1 VGSIRPLS
9 NGRVLVADPVGQVLA
24 RVDLDDGTLDT
35 LGGVG
40 QGPQEY
46 RQPDALLPLP
56 GDTTLLVDLGNGR
69 LVEVG
74 PEGTF
79 GRTYPLARQGSGGQL
94 IIVIP
99 RFTDG
104 EGGYYYEPEEIRGGA
119 VADSALV
126 MRFPREGFRGEV
138 VCAIKL
144 ADPPARRGGGGV
156 ILGRRPLGPRDD
168 WAVAPDGRVAVVRDE
183 GYRVEWITPDGR
195 RRVGPENPI
204 RTERVG
210 RAEKEAWFQEFLNGE
225 ISTGIRRFPDGS
237 REVTFR
243 RGSSSRPPED
253 LDAYDWP
260 DRLPPFRAKRSRVS
274 PAGELWVER
283 WGPVG
288 TRPLVDIFDDAGER
302 VADVELPAGR
312 RLVGFGPGVVYL
324 ARTDEY
330 GLEWLE
336 RYLKTWAP
344 MDQKTGGRAVLE
356 VGVEV
361 EGRVHAHRVNEM
373 TRILGTGMAHN
384 PVPWVGPRTYV
395 IRRTSC
401 EGAVSPKGIRSES
414 TVVPNDVGV
423 EMLVAS

>member
-1 VGSIRPLS
+1 MPCRAPTARAVLLATAALLAWPGPTAAQERRRLRLDAAFPEPFGLMGGIRPLS
-9 NGRVLVADPVGQVLA
+9 NGRVLVADPVGQILA
-24 RVDLDDGTLDT
+24 LVDLDAGILDT

-74 PEGTF
+74 PDGTF
-79 GRTYPLARQGSGGQL
+79 GRTHPLARQGSGGQL
-94 IIVIP
+94 TILLP
-99 RFTDG
+99 CFTDG
-104 EGGYYYEPEEIRGGA
+104 EGAYYYEPEEIGTGA
-119 VADSALV
+119 LADSALV
-126 MRFPREGFRGEV
+126 MRFPRAGFRGEV

-144 ADPPARRGGGGV
+144 ADPPARRGGGSV
-156 ILGRRPLGPRDD
+156 MLGRRPLGPRDD
-168 WAVAPDGRVAVVRDE
+168 WAVAPDGRVAVIRAE
-183 GYRVEWITPDGR
+183 GYRVEWIAPDGR

-204 RTERVG
+204 GTERVG
-210 RAEKEAWFQEFLNGE
+210 RAEKEAWFEEFLNGE
-225 ISTGIRRFPDGS
+225 ISTGIRRFANGS

-253 LDAYDWP
+253 LDGYDWP

-288 TRPLVDIFDDAGER
+288 APPLVDIFDGAGEK

-312 RLVGFGPGVVYL
+312 RLVGFGAGVVYL

-336 RYLKTWAP
+336 RYRF
-344 MDQKTGGRAVLE
+344 Q
-356 VGVEV
+356 
-361 EGRVHAHRVNEM
+361 
-373 TRILGTGMAHN
+373 
-384 PVPWVGPRTYV
+384 
-395 IRRTSC
+395 
-401 EGAVSPKGIRSES
+401 
-414 TVVPNDVGV
+414 
-423 EMLVAS
+423 